1 MYDFLW
7 DINSYTN
14 TYFFHVNFVCFSFVW
29 ATYIVCNPLSEA
41 FRKALIQEMIEPDV
55 SKAVTAFLGNAVQL
69 QCSERALKY
78 CM

>member
-1 MYDFLW
+1 M
-7 DINSYTN
+7 
-14 TYFFHVNFVCFSFVW
+14 
-29 ATYIVCNPLSEA
+29 CNPLSEA

-78 CM
+78 